1 MTNPI
6 YYNRVVTST
15 VQGDGYGVIE
25 PNGTLV
31 VANGGELRLHDGS
44 TAGGNEIT
52 GSGGGIPLT
61 GATYDLNSGADLVIN
76 TTSGAINLLN
86 NAVAGVEI
94 SDVVRIY
101 SNNIYSEMRSN
112 GNFAIPGTLE
122 NANAT
127 TGNVTINTND
137 GTTSRTW
144 TFGQDGSLSVPQSP
158 SGAGQITGG
167 SNGIQLIANSH
178 AWGFGTDASL
188 SLPGTA
194 TGASGVLNLS
204 DDSNVSITAGS
215 TYGFFIA
222 TNGGG
227 NGQPQWGFANDGS
240 TQFPH
245 YTFPSADGTSGQ
257 VLATNGSGTL
267 SWTSAGSGSTGPF
280 TLGTGSEDSTTYD
293 MISVASGE
301 NIWINADTAKVM
313 LGGTNVR
320 LIVDDGNNNFYI
332 SYSDEGLTAG
342 IPDSGNYYHWK
353 FSGNDNTLEM
363 PYNGAFKPNGAANS
377 NQILKLVPT
386 NSEQG
391 DHIHLVSGNLG
402 QTSIFLGNDN
412 QYIRTNIDGSM
423 VIGTDDSIPDQ
434 ANSGYRW
441 TFGAD
446 GKLSLPRNNVITA
459 EGNAQVGYYLTVTED
474 TVLIQTTGEEGT
486 DNAFITWS
494 DSATSFITQIWT
506 PFCVGAPDSIVGWT
520 LTAADNTVSNIIG
533 ANNYGLAY
541 TIKTDRYSIG
551 PAPFVFQSPNYVA
564 ASDNTVNIKAA
575 DKHWTFGTD
584 GILTVP
590 ASSTIHAADN
600 GIISIP
606 YIQSTGISVAQI
618 NGLGTSSLTLQV
630 NNNNFVLNANG
641 SMSFPS
647 GGTFSVGNIPVHSTG
662 ASGDKAGTIAFSP
675 SHLYY
680 CLVDYGNTTPINYTS
695 NTGEG
700 TDQYS
705 RIVLKLSTGGAYPD
719 LTGYTITGSGISGT
733 VKVTG
738 PSYPTGIDGDTYFPV
753 DTAFYQSAGT
763 YTFTPPTDIWKRI
776 AWSADTW

>member
-227 NGQPQWGFANDGS
+227 NGQPQWGFGTDASLTVPGIINLPNSGEIGNTLGYGTEIKNTDTYVGFVKLNWNDQTAVRVEATGVTIQSTYNSTTSNWVFGS
-240 TQFPH
+240 DGTGGHIQFPDFTVQNTAFELQGVSQSIWGTT
-245 YTFPSADGTSGQ
+245 YPVTSGTANMDYQFFFDGTTGYPMIQSYATAGGNPIYNTIWSYDAW
-257 VLATNGSGTL
+257 LAASSSPNPTAGS
-267 SWTSAGSGSTGPF
+267 SGSTP
-280 TLGTGSEDSTTYD
+280 
-293 MISVASGE
+293 VA
-301 NIWINADTAKVM
+301 
-313 LGGTNVR
+313 
-320 LIVDDGNNNFYI
+320 
-332 SYSDEGLTAG
+332 
-342 IPDSGNYYHWK
+342 
-353 FSGNDNTLEM
+353 
-363 PYNGAFKPNGAANS
+363 
-377 NQILKLVPT
+377 
-386 NSEQG
+386 
-391 DHIHLVSGNLG
+391 
-402 QTSIFLGNDN
+402 
-412 QYIRTNIDGSM
+412 
-423 VIGTDDSIPDQ
+423 
-434 ANSGYRW
+434 
-441 TFGAD
+441 
-446 GKLSLPRNNVITA
+446 
-459 EGNAQVGYYLTVTED
+459 
-474 TVLIQTTGEEGT
+474 
-486 DNAFITWS
+486 
-494 DSATSFITQIWT
+494 
-506 PFCVGAPDSIVGWT
+506 
-520 LTAADNTVSNIIG
+520 
-533 ANNYGLAY
+533 
-541 TIKTDRYSIG
+541 
-551 PAPFVFQSPNYVA
+551 
-564 ASDNTVNIKAA
+564 
-575 DKHWTFGTD
+575 
-584 GILTVP
+584 
-590 ASSTIHAADN
+590 
-600 GIISIP
+600 
-606 YIQSTGISVAQI
+606 
-618 NGLGTSSLTLQV
+618 V
-630 NNNNFVLNANG
+630 NN
-641 SMSFPS
+641 
-647 GGTFSVGNIPVHSTG
+647 
-662 ASGDKAGTIAFSP
+662 
-675 SHLYY
+675 
-680 CLVDYGNTTPINYTS
+680 
-695 NTGEG
+695 
-700 TDQYS
+700 
-705 RIVLKLSTGGAYPD
+705 TGGSVILSSVLQPGDYVTVRIQCID
-719 LTGYTITGSGISGT
+719 TGRIFRATFMGSVNPNDFGITYGSIT
-733 VKVTG
+733 VE
-738 PSYPTGIDGDTYFPV
+738 
-753 DTAFYQSAGT
+753 
-763 YTFTPPTDIWKRI
+763 RLL
-776 AWSADTW
+776 